1 MVADG
6 QWLDERAQ
14 LGVDPLSKGDHV
26 AASYQQVL
34 RERRGQLGGYS
45 DDLAVGTALFVAG
58 PADVAVVARQ
68 HRVDCHAGALYQ
80 VDNVASH
87 LRNVAHRLVA
97 HDLTGLAPSVLARE
111 TVEVR
116 AADTGG
122 RDLDQD
128 VVGAGHRCRD
138 LFHCEDPRG
147 LHD

>member
-1 MVADG
+1 VVADG

-97 HDLTGLAPSVLARE
+97 HDLTGLAPSAEKPWKSEPQIPVAAIL
-111 TVEVR
+111 TKTSSGR
-116 AADTGG
+116 APVS
-122 RDLDQD
+122 RPLP
-128 VVGAGHRCRD
+128 
-138 LFHCEDPRG
+138 L
-147 LHD
+147 